1 MENLATIFRRRLLA
15 SSLVLLPAIG
25 ACVANSPLAPGEDGG
40 VVDFDGA
47 IPDFDAAMMN
57 GVDATLPREAGRDAS
72 GVTGSDTSTE
82 DVGTADQSVAD
93 TSIADTSLA
102 DANVVDALAPDAND
116 AEVPDVYDAGEPDAA
131 DANVPDVFDGGGADA
146 TDADVADVF
155 DAGIWCVT
163 NVFGSYYS
171 RLDGTLVY
179 LPSETQV
186 TGFPGGT
193 TVTSVDEQ
201 PGHACAL
208 LSDETVWCWSTSS
221 GSGNANGDLGNGQL
235 NGSTTAFAATQVVT
249 EPYDGGGT
257 PTYLTNVTTLDSFSA
272 AETERPTCAIRS
284 DKTLWCWGDS
294 TGSSSPP
301 AGFFWGTIG
310 TEADVPYAIP
320 MSLSASDAGPD
331 GGDAGPNPPIL
342 ADMVTVGADHLC
354 YVLSNQL
361 YCLGGNY
368 YGNLGNGDPND
379 TFQPYPTEVVP
390 ANGFPSAAPI
400 TSIGTAFR
408 LTCALSQGRVW
419 CWGFNNEYQV
429 GNPTS
434 ANSVCN
440 ANYCQPAPT
449 PVQIAEPDGGNYVS
463 TDGGIDD
470 NPLTGV
476 TELVPAALSVCALSG
491 GDLYCWGDYGPKSAA
506 RYTSPLVPT
515 TNLASFAI
523 AGSVGDYPAGLRYLT
538 PLGIVSNTSIVT
550 PVCP

>member
-1 MENLATIFRRRLLA
+1 MRKPVSIRCLRLLA

-40 VVDFDGA
+40 AVVN
-47 IPDFDAAMMN
+47 FDAAN
-57 GVDATLPREAGRDAS
+57 GFDVTLPQEAGRDA
-72 GVTGSDTSTE
+72 TGAPGPDTGTQDTST
-82 DVGTADQSVAD
+82 GDQNVAD
-93 TSIADTSLA
+93 ASVA
-102 DANVVDALAPDAND
+102 DANVADTTSPDA
-116 AEVPDVYDAGEPDAA
+116 EVYDAGEPDAA
-131 DANVPDVFDGGGADA
+131 DANVPDVFDAGPDA
-146 TDADVADVF
+146 ADADVADVF
-155 DAGIWCVT
+155 DAGISCVT

-179 LPSETQV
+179 LPTETQI

-201 PGHACAL
+201 LGHACAL
-208 LSDETVWCWSTSS
+208 LSDETVWCWLTSS
-221 GSGNANGDLGNGQL
+221 GSGNANGDLGNGQI

-249 EPYDGGGT
+249 APYDGGT

-272 AETERPTCAIRS
+272 AMTERPTCAIRS

-320 MSLSASDAGPD
+320 MALSASDAGPD

-342 ADMVTVGADHLC
+342 ADMVSVGADHLC
-354 YVLSNQL
+354 YVLSNQI
-361 YCLGGNY
+361 YCLGENIS
-368 YGNLGNGDPND
+368 GNLGNGDVNLA
-379 TFQPYPTEVVP
+379 FQPYPTEVVA
-390 ANGFPSAAPI
+390 ANGFPSGPI
-400 TSIGTAFR
+400 TSIGCAYR

-419 CWGFNNEYQV
+419 CWGFNNEGQV

-434 ANSVCN
+434 PNSVCN
-440 ANYCQPAPT
+440 ANFCQPAPT
-449 PVQIAEPDGGNYVS
+449 PVQIAEPDGGAYAS

-476 TELVPAALSVCALSG
+476 TELVPASLTVCTLSG
-491 GDLYCWGDYGPKSAA
+491 GDLYGWGNSGPKLAA
-506 RYTSPLVPT
+506 LYTSTFVPT
-515 TNLASFAI
+515 TSLASFSI
-523 AGSVGDYPAGLRYLT
+523 AGSVGDYPPGLRYLT
-538 PLGIVSNTSIVT
+538 PLGIVSDNSIVT

>member
-1 MENLATIFRRRLLA
+1 MRRFASICRRRLLA
-15 SSLVLLPAIG
+15 SSLLLLPAIG
-25 ACVANSPLAPGEDGG
+25 ACVANGGLEPSEDGG
-40 VVDFDGA
+40 AVVDFDGA
-47 IPDFDAAMMN
+47 TPDFDAAVLN
-57 GVDATLPREAGRDAS
+57 GFDVTLPYEAGRDAT
-72 GVTGSDTSTE
+72 GATGSDTSTE
-82 DVGTADQSVAD
+82 DVSAADQSVAD
-93 TSIADTSLA
+93 SSVPDTNVADTI
-102 DANVVDALAPDAND
+102 APDAND
-116 AEVPDVYDAGEPDAA
+116 AEVPDAFDA
-131 DANVPDVFDGGGADA
+131 GGADA
-146 TDADVADVF
+146 TDADVADAF

-163 NVFGSYYS
+163 HVFGSYYS
-171 RLDGTLVY
+171 RLDDALVY
-179 LPSETQV
+179 LPTETQI

-201 PGHACAL
+201 IGSACAL

-221 GSGNANGDLGNGQL
+221 GGGNANGDLGNGQV

-249 EPYDGGGT
+249 EPYDGGT

-272 AETERPTCAIRS
+272 ALTERPTCAIRS

-310 TEADVPYAIP
+310 TEANAPYAIQ

-342 ADMVTVGADHLC
+342 ADMVSVGADHLC
-354 YVLSNQL
+354 YVLSNQM
-361 YCLGGNY
+361 YCLGENIS
-368 YGNLGNGDPND
+368 GNLANGDV
-379 TFQPYPTEVVP
+379 TLAFQPYPTEVVA
-390 ANGFPSAAPI
+390 ANGFPSGPI
-400 TSIGTAFR
+400 TAIGCAYR

-419 CWGFNNEYQV
+419 CWGFNNESQV

-434 ANSVCN
+434 PNSICN
-440 ANYCQPAPT
+440 ANYCHPVPT
-449 PVQIAEPDGGNYVS
+449 PVQIAEPDGGAYVS

-476 TELVPAALSVCALSG
+476 TELVPASLAVCALSG
-491 GDLYCWGDYGPKSAA
+491 GDLYGWGNTGEKSAA
-506 RYTSPLVPT
+506 LYTSPLVPT
-515 TNLASFAI
+515 MNLASFSI

-538 PLGIVSNTSIVT
+538 PLGIVSGSTIVT